1 MYYIF
6 ALISTIAFGDIIG
19 KNYVEDVPFS
29 LTKAYVMILII
40 MSTITISIIIEQMYI
55 IFRRKKNRYLQL
67 L

>member
-1 MYYIF
+1 MY
-6 ALISTIAFGDIIG
+6 LL
-19 KNYVEDVPFS
+19 
-29 LTKAYVMILII
+29 LTQAYMMILII